1 MTEIAIISFIALM
14 IGIFSVWLYTRDT
27 YIVRVKKGTV
37 IDFKSIMELTGVPMI
52 TFYQKDKKY
61 NFIVDTGSNVTYIN
75 GASGIEYTP
84 IDNSKETFIGAGGTS
99 NSECTMGLVS
109 LSRNGDNF
117 DFNARVADLEA
128 PFIDF
133 QQTFGVKAHGLLGND
148 ILRNK
153 HYCIDFKEC
162 VIYER
167 K

>member
-1 MTEIAIISFIALM
+1 METTVISFITLM

-27 YIVRVKKGTV
+27 YIVRVKKGTI

-61 NFIVDTGSNVTYIN
+61 NFIVDTGSNVSYIN
-75 GASGIEYTP
+75 GSSGIEYIP
-84 IDNSKETFIGAGGTS
+84 IGNSKETFIGAGGTS

>member
-1 MTEIAIISFIALM
+1 MIEIAIISFIALM
-14 IGIFSVWLYTRDT
+14 IGIFSMWLYTRDT
-27 YIVRVKKGTV
+27 YIVRVKKGIV

-61 NFIVDTGSNVTYIN
+61 NFIVDTGSNVSYIN

-84 IDNSKETFIGAGGTS
+84 IGNSKETFIGAGGTS

-128 PFIDF
+128 SFIDF

>member
-1 MTEIAIISFIALM
+1 MTEIAIISFVALI
-14 IGIFSVWLYTRDT
+14 IGIFSMWLYTRDT

-61 NFIVDTGSNVTYIN
+61 NFIVDTGSNVSYIN
-75 GASGIEYTP
+75 GTSGIEYTP
-84 IDNSKETFIGAGGTS
+84 IGNSKETFIGAGGTS